1 MGTQRLWKW
10 TRDFRLSLAFA
21 ATAIMVITAATIIVY
36 QVIGNQAGANLA
48 RAVEERASGD
58 AITVESMI
66 NGSFSMVGLD
76 PAMTVGEL
84 LDTAD
89 MAHRESL
96 TLDLLAGPQGLDV
109 IYPWINPNPPMD
121 PDGGGE
127 DSGRGGREL
136 QAR

>member
-1 MGTQRLWKW
+1 MEMDERFPAVTGLRGNCDHGNN
-10 TRDFRLSLAFA
+10 RCHHHRLSSNWKP
-21 ATAIMVITAATIIVY
+21 
-36 QVIGNQAGANLA
+36 GRGSNLA

-121 PDGGGE
+121 PDGGRE